1 LEVKGWAALNMRWLW
16 LRKTQP
22 TRPWPGLEIQV
33 HPKLVALFAVSICT
47 VVRDGA
53 STLFWTYRWIQG
65 KFVVDLAPELV
76 AAVPARFRKLRT
88 VHEKLSNGIWIND
101 VRNDL
106 SDIAFLQFT
115 CIWTTVQDIQVQDIQ
130 LVPGVVDLHI
140 WTPSSSGTF
149 SSKSAYE
156 RFFVGAVN
164 FEPADRIWKTWAPT
178 KCKFFLWLAA
188 LNRCWTVD
196 RLAKRGLEHLERC
209 PLCDQEDE
217 TVQHLLTSCV
227 FARETWAHILSKVG
241 LQHLLPS
248 SDVKS
253 FQVWWR
259 SSVDAAVKKGFNS
272 LVALGAWWI

>member
-1 LEVKGWAALNMRWLW
+1 
-16 LRKTQP
+16 
-22 TRPWPGLEIQV
+22 
-33 HPKLVALFAVSICT
+33 
-47 VVRDGA
+47 
-53 STLFWTYRWIQG
+53 
-65 KFVVDLAPELV
+65 LV

-88 VHEKLSNGIWIND
+88 VHEKLSSGIWTND

-115 CIWTTVQDIQVQDIQ
+115 CIWTTVQDIQ

-140 WTPSSSGTF
+140 WTPSSSGAF

-196 RLAKRGLEHLERC
+196 RLARRGLEHLERC

-217 TVQHLLTSCV
+217 TVQHLLASCV
-227 FARETWAHILSKVG
+227 FAREVWAHILSKVG
-241 LQHLLPS
+241 LQHLS
-248 SDVKS
+248 SSGDVKS
-253 FQVWWR
+253 VR
-259 SSVDAAVKKGFNS
+259 GEE
-272 LVALGAWWI
+272 

>member
-1 LEVKGWAALNMRWLW
+1 
-16 LRKTQP
+16 
-22 TRPWPGLEIQV
+22 
-33 HPKLVALFAVSICT
+33 VALFAVSICT

-53 STLFWTYRWIQG
+53 STLFWTDRWIQG
-65 KFVVDLAPELV
+65 KSVVDLAPELV
-76 AAVPARFRKLRT
+76 AAVPARFHKLRT
-88 VHEKLSNGIWIND
+88 VHEKLSSGIWTND

-115 CIWTTVQDIQVQDIQ
+115 CIWTTVQDIQ

-164 FEPADRIWKTWAPT
+164 FEPADRIWKAWAPT

-196 RLAKRGLEHLERC
+196 RLARRGLEHLERC

-217 TVQHLLTSCV
+217 TVQHLLASCV
-227 FARETWAHILSKVG
+227 FAREAWAHILSKVG
-241 LQHLLPS
+241 LQHLSPS
-248 SDVKS
+248 GDVKS

-259 SSVDAAVKKGFNS
+259 SSKQRVDAAVKKSFNS